1 MLLHPHPLATNNK
14 QKKKRMRQLLYSIR
28 HQALTVALAAAT
40 TAGITS
46 CNTVW
51 DNDDCGTEYRVK
63 FKYDYNMLFTD
74 AFSTQVPSVTLYAFD
89 SQDRLVFKKSESGE
103 LLAADDYYMTLDVDP
118 GQYRLVAWAG
128 LSEEDNSYEVPELT
142 VGQHTL
148 TDLQCRINR
157 YPHQAHGGQ
166 QVDSVG
172 QLAALWH
179 GVVPAQTV
187 TRANTYS
194 TEYVTVPLVKNT
206 HTLRIILQQM
216 AEGQMNATDFEISV
230 TDQNG
235 LMLHDN
241 SLAEEDG
248 TLTYLAYHQT
258 QGTTAVEGEGN
269 GLNVV
274 VAELSTGRL
283 MADADTRLTISNR
296 RDGTPILSI
305 PLIQYL
311 ELCRTVANYDMP
323 LQEYLDREDSYSMT
337 FFLNSNN
344 AWLNTQIII
353 NNWIV
358 RYNDITPEF

>member
-1 MLLHPHPLATNNK
+1 MLA
-14 QKKKRMRQLLYSIR
+14 MAI
-28 HQALTVALAAAT
+28 ALPV
-40 TAGITS
+40 TS
-46 CNTVW
+46 CYTVW

-89 SQDRLVFKKSESGE
+89 ADGRLVFQQSEEGE
-103 LLAADDYYMTLDVDP
+103 ALAADDYYMTLDVDP
-118 GQYRLVAWAG
+118 GEYRLVAWAG
-128 LSEEDNSYEVPELT
+128 LKDEDNSYDVLELIE
-142 VGQHTL
+142 GQHTL

-157 YPHQAHGGQ
+157 YTHTAHGE

-172 QLAALWH
+172 VLAPLWH

-187 TRANTYS
+187 TRANTYR
-194 TEYVTVPLVKNT
+194 TATVTVPLVKNT

-216 AEGQMNATDFEISV
+216 AEEPIDANDFEFSV

-241 SLAEEDG
+241 SLSEEDG

-258 QGTTAVEGEGN
+258 QGSTDMEGSADR
-269 GLNVV
+269 LNVV
-274 VAELSTGRL
+274 VAELNTGRL
-283 MADADTRLTISNR
+283 MADADTRLIIRNR
-296 RDGTPILSI
+296 HTGSIVLSI

-323 LQEYLDREDSYSMT
+323 LQEYLDREDSYAMT
-337 FFLNSNN
+337 FFLDSNN
-344 AWLNTQIII
+344 AWINTQVII
-353 NNWIV
+353 NDWIV
-358 RYNDITPEF
+358 RFNDITPEF

>member
-1 MLLHPHPLATNNK
+1 M
-14 QKKKRMRQLLYSIR
+14 LYSIH
-28 HQALTVALAAAT
+28 HQVRKTLLAMAIALPV
-40 TAGITS
+40 TS
-46 CNTVW
+46 CYTVW

-89 SQDRLVFKKSESGE
+89 ADGRLVFQQSEEGE
-103 LLAADDYYMTLDVDP
+103 ALAADDYYMTLDVDP
-118 GQYRLVAWAG
+118 GEYRLVAWAG
-128 LSEEDNSYEVPELT
+128 LKDEDNSYDVLELIE
-142 VGQHTL
+142 GQHTL

-157 YPHQAHGGQ
+157 YTHTAHGE

-172 QLAALWH
+172 VLAPLWH

-187 TRANTYS
+187 TRANTYR
-194 TEYVTVPLVKNT
+194 TATVTVPLVKNT

-216 AEGQMNATDFEISV
+216 AEEPIDANDFEFSV

-241 SLAEEDG
+241 SLSEEDG

-258 QGTTAVEGEGN
+258 QGSTDMEGSADR
-269 GLNVV
+269 LNVV
-274 VAELSTGRL
+274 VAELNTGRL
-283 MADADTRLTISNR
+283 MADADTRLIIRNR
-296 RDGTPILSI
+296 HTGSIVLSI

-323 LQEYLDREDSYSMT
+323 LQEYLDREDSYAMT
-337 FFLNSNN
+337 FFLDSNN
-344 AWLNTQIII
+344 AWINTQVII
-353 NNWIV
+353 NDWIV
-358 RYNDITPEF
+358 RFNDITPEF

>member
-1 MLLHPHPLATNNK
+1 MK
-14 QKKKRMRQLLYSIR
+14 QLLYSIR
-28 HQALTVALAAAT
+28 HKAYSLALTAALAV
-40 TAGITS
+40 GVTS

-74 AFSTQVPSVTLYAFD
+74 AFPTQVPSVTLYAFD
-89 SQDRLVFKKSESGE
+89 KDGQLVFQQSEEGE
-103 LLAADDYYMTLDVDP
+103 ALAADDYYMTLDVDP
-118 GQYRLVAWAG
+118 GEYRLVAWAG
-128 LSEEDNSYEVPELT
+128 LTDEDNSYDMPELIE
-142 VGQHTL
+142 GQHTL

-157 YPHQAHGGQ
+157 YAHQAHGE

-172 QLAALWH
+172 LLAPLWH

-187 TRANTYS
+187 TRGNTYS
-194 TEYVTVPLVKNT
+194 TATVTVPLVKNT

-216 AEGQMNATDFEISV
+216 ADGQMDASDFEISV

-241 SLAEEDG
+241 SLSEEDG
-248 TLTYLAYHQT
+248 TLTYMAYHQIEGST
-258 QGTTAVEGEGN
+258 DVEGEADR
-269 GLNVV
+269 LNVV
-274 VAELSTGRL
+274 VAELTTGRL
-283 MADADTRLTISNR
+283 MADADTRLTIRNR
-296 RDGTPILSI
+296 NNGSVILSI

-323 LQEYLDREDSYSMT
+323 LQEYLDREDNYAMT
-337 FFLNSNN
+337 FFLDSNN
-344 AWLNTQIII
+344 AWINTQIII
-353 NNWIV
+353 NDWIV